1 MEKDLRIKISI
12 DKDTGSLKVVNGEFD
27 ELNKKVNKSNSS
39 VSSMKS
45 SLLGLA
51 GAVGGIYAVEKA
63 FEAVIKTGFAFN
75 KNMEDSIAG
84 LTALTVATSSNV
96 SAMGKHLSI
105 AEKYNLSQKEAIKTA
120 NELAKINAETPHTL
134 NQTNQIY
141 KAMYVS
147 MKKAGASNEQ
157 MINLTKKVSIA
168 AGAAGIEFNS
178 LLAGVDGLATG
189 TVLANSDLGRF
200 LSGLGLTNKE
210 LKESSDVVGLL
221 NSKLKDFRAVD
232 NMTTAVS
239 NLQNSWEQL
248 AGILTADMFDS
259 IKEGIKSTT
268 SSIDEMANKLK
279 AIEEANVKRRQ
290 FEIKSE
296 LEETK
301 RLYLNTFD
309 RIEQSRKTSFS
320 MWTGSEK
327 KLNADL
333 LEYQNKLTDLTKEYD
348 SVVSKINKTNK
359 GDGLT
364 KENKTWQE
372 TLNGL
377 DGSSFNGINK
387 MSEAINKK
395 YIDAQEKAR
404 KQQIKDSQEWI
415 KALKDFNKFDPFIDE
430 KPKIA
435 ASQQVW
441 EDYYNKLKDYK
452 TAWLISDDRSTATTN
467 ADLMGLKGADYDKY
481 VNSYKNNYLKKL
493 EDASKKTSK
502 EINYVFTNAFKGM
515 ENSLTNFVMTGKMD
529 FNSLANSIISDM
541 VRMSIQ
547 QSITKPLTAA
557 FSSAFAGGFGSL
569 FANAHGGAYESASLS
584 QYSNKVIDTPTPFMF
599 ANGGVPNLGVF
610 GEAGA
615 EAIMPLTRVGGDLG
629 VKSSPSNVVINIE
642 NNSGQEIDASAIS
655 EMTRTNERGE
665 QEKVIT
671 MVIDGVNRNV
681 KGMRDVL
688 KGIR

>member
-1 MEKDLRIKISI
+1 MASVGTVIIDVKADTAKLVNGMDRAESTIKRSVSNIQKTILTLATAYAGIQGVRAFKNMIDDSLDAADSTGKLAQKLGLTTDALSEYQYTAKFAAVSSGELNAGLSALIRRLSNFQRTGGGAAKTAFQELGISAEYARKHFTNTDIAFKEILKRLEKMPDGFRKTAIAQDIFSKSASSIMRITSSDLQKFSEEAKKIGISI
-12 DKDTGSLKVVNGEFD
+12 SQSTYNMAAAYHDQMDQIDARMKGFKRTISF
-27 ELNKKVNKSNSS
+27 
-39 VSSMKS
+39 SM
-45 SLLGLA
+45 
-51 GAVGGIYAVEKA
+51 
-63 FEAVIKTGFAFN
+63 
-75 KNMEDSIAG
+75 IAP
-84 LTALTVATSSNV
+84 LDAASKTALTFMDNAFGSDATSRVKGFENITVTAISNIV
-96 SAMGKHLSI
+96 YSLGF
-105 AEKYNLSQKEAIKTA
+105 IKDVGT
-120 NELAKINAETPHTL
+120 
-134 NQTNQIY
+134 
-141 KAMYVS
+141 
-147 MKKAGASNEQ
+147 
-157 MINLTKKVSIA
+157 
-168 AGAAGIEFNS
+168 GIELVLDGIKLAFYS
-178 LLAGVDGLATG
+178 LAGVAAVAIEPVRVMINNMIDAYNYLADSLGQDKIGFKLESSLPDIANKIISIKNEMMHLTG
-189 TVLANSDLGRF
+189 ELQNGRISAEEYSKKFIANLAKVKEEAKHTKKSIADISKPAETSIF
-200 LSGLGLTNKE
+200 KTKTKE
-210 LKESSDVVGLL
+210 L
-221 NSKLKDFRAVD
+221 F
-232 NMTTAVS
+232 
-239 NLQNSWEQL
+239 
-248 AGILTADMFDS
+248 
-259 IKEGIKSTT
+259 
-268 SSIDEMANKLK
+268 
-279 AIEEANVKRRQ
+279 
-290 FEIKSE
+290 
-296 LEETK
+296 
-301 RLYLNTFD
+301 
-309 RIEQSRKTSFS
+309 
-320 MWTGSEK
+320 
-327 KLNADL
+327 
-333 LEYQNKLTDLTKEYD
+333 
-348 SVVSKINKTNK
+348 
-359 GDGLT
+359 
-364 KENKTWQE
+364 
-372 TLNGL
+372 
-377 DGSSFNGINK
+377 
-387 MSEAINKK
+387 
-395 YIDAQEKAR
+395 
-404 KQQIKDSQEWI
+404 
-415 KALKDFNKFDPFIDE
+415 
-430 KPKIA
+430 

-452 TAWLISDDRSTATTN
+452 TAWLVSDDRSTATTN